1 MPTAR
6 TTRTASAAALLATVS
21 LTACQ
26 GSNTAQPPTPA
37 ASSTP
42 SASPKGRTPTADQSS
57 PKAEG
62 DNTGHAIATKSP
74 VSGAPGA
81 CTAEATKIV
90 ATEVNRPVNHMLL
103 TVTNKGAR
111 ACDIYAAPMLRF
123 DDEQAATQT
132 IEESKPQAV
141 ATLAP
146 GRSAYAAVRLSSAV
160 GDEAHGYKPR
170 RLMVHFTSR
179 DGSGSVGKPNP
190 LTLPADAFKDDS
202 AAVTYWQ
209 TSMSDALSY

>member
-37 ASSTP
+37 ASSMSSTP
-42 SASPKGRTPTADQSS
+42 SASPKSQTPTADQSS

-81 CTAEATKIV
+81 CTPEATKIV

-170 RLMVHFTSR
+170 RLRVHFTSR

-190 LTLPADAFKDDS
+190 LTS
-202 AAVTYWQ
+202 RQ
-209 TSMSDALSY
+209 TPSRTTAPP

>member
-1 MPTAR
+1 M
-6 TTRTASAAALLATVS
+6 
-21 LTACQ
+21 
-26 GSNTAQPPTPA
+26 
-37 ASSTP
+37 
-42 SASPKGRTPTADQSS
+42 
-57 PKAEG
+57 
-62 DNTGHAIATKSP
+62 
-74 VSGAPGA
+74 
-81 CTAEATKIV
+81 

-141 ATLAP
+141 ASLAP

-160 GDEAHGYKPR
+160 GDEAHGYKPK
-170 RLMVHFTSR
+170 RLRVHFTSR
-179 DGSGSVGKPNP
+179 DGSGSVGKPSP

>member
-37 ASSTP
+37 ASSTSSTP
-42 SASPKGRTPTADQSS
+42 SASPKGQHKTPTADQSS

-62 DNTGHAIATKSP
+62 DNTGHATATKSL

-81 CTAEATKIV
+81 CTPEATKIV

-160 GDEAHGYKPR
+160 GDEAHEYKPK
-170 RLMVHFTSR
+170 RLRVHFTSR
-179 DGSGSVGKPNP
+179 DGSGSVGKPSP

-209 TSMSDALSY
+209 TSN